1 MVPDPTDP
9 DLSTGRLSRLVEL
22 LQLGEA
28 ELRGELERLRR
39 EDPEGGAE
47 LERLLAEGDVART
60 EGWLTERVPRGG
72 AALAPGAWVGPYRVD
87 RVLGRGGM
95 GVVYLARRG
104 EGDRADVALKV
115 MRPGLPGYLMSRFHA
130 ERRCLAALVH
140 PGIVRL
146 LDGGDDADGSPYLVM
161 EYVAGEHL
169 NEHCRARDAT
179 VEERARLVHS
189 VAETLAFAHRRGVVH
204 RDLKPSNI
212 LVGGDGRPR
221 VTDFGLAKIVAAADG
236 WAATQTA
243 TGLLMG
249 TPAYMAPE
257 RITGGPGRDDPGVD
271 VYSLGVIL
279 FRLLA
284 GRPPFEADGPIT
296 AHARP
301 AREDA
306 PALRRVSP
314 SAPRDLETIAA
325 KALARDPRDRFKDA
339 GEMAEQLRRYL
350 AGEPLGI
357 RPPNA
362 VERLTRWAA
371 PRRRPLLAWGASL
384 AAALVLMIGVQ
395 AAWNRQL
402 RRDRDALRGT
412 MRTLWTASTRLVED
426 LPVDEPAVLPFH
438 EELSRSFESARDRG
452 LLGTDPAVDRQVAVM
467 HRHLAAGR
475 IARREEAEALRLLD
489 HAAALLRPLS
499 PRIDDPVV
507 RAWTEFD
514 LFRVVILRVDALRR
528 LDRHDAALAAS
539 DEAMRIIRGLAGR
552 FPDEPARLEAE
563 ARQLLDREPML
574 VKLGRA
580 DDMRREIDE
589 ALRLAER
596 SVALAGAG
604 AGAGADLVKL
614 NTLSTAQKSAA
625 ALAASPAE
633 KERLYREACA
643 TAERL
648 LLLPDHPWS
657 LEEAYADA
665 MIGLGG
671 FLLEQGRPS
680 EAVDPYRNAAR
691 ALDRLLA
698 WRPDREGYRE
708 ARRHIADAVDRC
720 LAEVAIVP
728 M

>member
-22 LQLGEA
+22 IQLGEE
-28 ELRGELERLRR
+28 ELRARLDRILR
-39 EDPEGGAE
+39 EDPEAGAE
-47 LERLLAEGDVART
+47 LERLLAAGDAART
-60 EGWLTERVPRGG
+60 EGWLAEHAPRAV
-72 AALAPGAWVGPYRVD
+72 AALPPGAWVGPYRVD

-212 LVGGDGRPR
+212 LVGRDGRPR
-221 VTDFGLAKIVAAADG
+221 LTDFGLAKIVAAATADD

-284 GRPPFEADGPIT
+284 GRPPFEADGPVT

-301 AREDA
+301 VREDA

-325 KALARDPRDRFKDA
+325 RALARDPRDRFKDA

-357 RPPNA
+357 RPPGA
-362 VERLTRWAA
+362 AERLARWAS
-371 PRRRPLLAWGASL
+371 PRLRPLLAWGASL
-384 AAALVLMIGVQ
+384 AAALVLMIGFQ

-402 RRDRDALRGT
+402 RHDRDALRGMT
-412 MRTLWTASTRLVED
+412 RSLWAASTRLVED
-426 LPVDEPAVLPFH
+426 LAADEPAVRPFH
-438 EELSRSFESARDRG
+438 EELSRSFEAARDRG
-452 LLGTDPAVDRQVAVM
+452 LLDADPAVDRQVAVM
-467 HRHLAAGR
+467 HRHLATVFL
-475 IARREEAEALRLLD
+475 ARGEEAESLRLLD
-489 HAAALLRPLS
+489 RAMDLLGPLP
-499 PRIDDPVV
+499 PRIDDPAA

-514 LFRVVILRVDALRR
+514 LFRVHILRAECLGKLGRPDAGIV
-528 LDRHDAALAAS
+528 AS
-539 DEAMRIIRGLAGR
+539 DEALRVIRGLVDR

-563 ARQLLDREPML
+563 ARHLLAREPL
-574 VKLGRA
+574 LLNLGRPA
-580 DDMRREIDE
+580 DPRREIDE

-596 SVALAGAG
+596 SVALAGP
-604 AGAGADLVKL
+604 GADLVKL
-614 NTLSTAQKSAA
+614 NTLCAARKSAA
-625 ALAASPAE
+625 VAATDPAE
-633 KERLYREACA
+633 KERLFRGARA
-643 TAERL
+643 TAERVQA
-648 LLLPDHPWS
+648 LPGISWTAD
-657 LEEAYADA
+657 EAYVDA
-665 MIGLGG
+665 MLGLGG
-671 FLLEQGRPS
+671 FLLEQGRHA
-680 EAVDPYRNAAR
+680 EAVAPYEDAAR
-691 ALDRLLA
+691 GIDRLLA
-698 WRPDREGYRE
+698 RRPDREAYLE
-708 ARRHIADAVDRC
+708 ARRRVVDRLDLC
-720 LAEVAIVP
+720 RQAIAAVP
-728 M
+728 